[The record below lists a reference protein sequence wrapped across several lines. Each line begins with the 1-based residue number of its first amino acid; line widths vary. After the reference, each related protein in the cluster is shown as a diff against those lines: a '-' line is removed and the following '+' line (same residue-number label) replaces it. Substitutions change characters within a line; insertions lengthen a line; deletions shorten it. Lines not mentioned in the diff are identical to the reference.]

1 MIKPIEIYAH
11 TKSFKELLMHGI
23 HGTIRIWMSYEEII
37 GFSYKGETFKLKNGI
52 YSVTTSKHCG
62 KICGEEKDLLEF
74 KRLVCAALKDFNI
87 SCI

>member
-52 YSVTTSKHCG
+52 YSVTTSRHCG
-62 KICGEEKDLLEF
+62 KINGEEKDLSDFE
-74 KRLVCAALKDFNI
+74 RLVYTALKDFNI
-87 SCI
+87 SYI